1 MPFFSR
7 LVIRTSLVY
16 LAAALVTGLL
26 LAAGPIRWLPATV
39 AVLNPVYFH
48 LFMVGWVTQ
57 LIVGVA
63 YWMFPKFSRTQP
75 RGSAALAWT
84 TYLGLNLGLLLRA
97 VAEPALALDP
107 GGGWGQMLALAALL
121 QWLGGVAFVANT
133 WPRVKEK

>member
-7 LVIRTSLVY
+7 LVIRTSLVF
-16 LAAALVTGLL
+16 LVAALITGLL
-26 LAAGPIRWLPATV
+26 LAAGPLHWLPTTV

-57 LIVGVA
+57 LIIGVA

-75 RGSAALAWT
+75 RGSTALAWM

-97 VAEPALALDP
+97 IAEPALALNP
-107 GGGWGQMLALAALL
+107 GGAWGRALALAALL